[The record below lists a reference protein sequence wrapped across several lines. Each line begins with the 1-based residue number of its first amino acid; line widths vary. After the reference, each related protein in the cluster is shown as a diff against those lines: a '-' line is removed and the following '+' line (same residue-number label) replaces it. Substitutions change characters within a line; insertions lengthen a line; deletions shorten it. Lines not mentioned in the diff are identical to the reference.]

1 LVKEARQSEPQVFT
15 IGKPSTKA
23 PSELKGHPYPA
34 DFEGGTGSSRL
45 GDIVS
50 LLKSLMWSA
59 VRAPTV
65 QSWTIDRNWN
75 RAEGERLLKAHQ
87 YPEAEP
93 YLEEAVA
100 EADQHSTS
108 QAKRVRLRAQLADVQ
123 RRQGKFAEAEANL
136 RQAIH
141 LAAGSSDSAGYLL
154 CLDSLAEVFFG
165 QGNYAASEKVSQE
178 GVRIESALPHPDPTR
193 MARRVHRLGIS
204 RYKGGSSDDAI
215 PALKKGLELHEQAY
229 GTEHAETN
237 RVLSELGAIYRAEGL
252 HEDAQACLRRSL
264 RYHQRAFGAEDS
276 RAIHDLHQLAGSL
289 EESGDTEAAAHEY
302 ERVMD
307 LKNRM
312 LGRDL
317 DEVGE
322 MQFSLASL
330 YVGWGNYPR
339 ARELLLECLGAF
351 KRKAGPRLAVAH
363 ELLAQVEELS
373 GRFHDAVREL
383 DRAGKVWE
391 NHPERTAEL
400 AANLEYRAE
409 LLDQLRRKREAAW
422 LRERAAG
429 LTHAA
434 GA

>member
-1 LVKEARQSEPQVFT
+1 L
-15 IGKPSTKA
+15 
-23 PSELKGHPYPA
+23 
-34 DFEGGTGSSRL
+34 
-45 GDIVS
+45 
-50 LLKSLMWSA
+50 
-59 VRAPTV
+59 
-65 QSWTIDRNWN
+65 
-75 RAEGERLLKAHQ
+75 AE
-87 YPEAEP
+87 
-93 YLEEAVA
+93 
-100 EADQHSTS
+100 
-108 QAKRVRLRAQLADVQ
+108 VQ
-123 RRQGKFAEAEANL
+123 RKQGKFAEAEANL
-136 RQAIH
+136 RKAIE
-141 LAAGSSDSAGYLL
+141 LAAGSSDTTGYLL

-165 QGNYAASEKVSQE
+165 QGNFAASEKVSQE
-178 GVRIESALPHPDPTR
+178 GVRIESALPHPDPMR

-204 RYKGGSSDDAI
+204 RYKGGTSDEAI
-215 PALKKGLELHEQAY
+215 SALQKGLDLHEEAY
-229 GTEHAETN
+229 GTEHVETN
-237 RVLSELGAIYRAEGL
+237 RVLSELGMIYRAEGM
-252 HEDAQACLRRSL
+252 HAEAQDCLRRSL
-264 RYHQRAFGAEDS
+264 RYYQNAFGAEDS

-289 EESGDTEAAAHEY
+289 EDAGDTEAAAHEY

-312 LGRDL
+312 LGSNIE
-317 DEVGE
+317 EVGE

-339 ARELLLECLGAF
+339 SRELLLECIGAF

-391 NHPERTAEL
+391 KCADRNAEL

-429 LTHAA
+429 LSHAA
-434 GA
+434 NAGA